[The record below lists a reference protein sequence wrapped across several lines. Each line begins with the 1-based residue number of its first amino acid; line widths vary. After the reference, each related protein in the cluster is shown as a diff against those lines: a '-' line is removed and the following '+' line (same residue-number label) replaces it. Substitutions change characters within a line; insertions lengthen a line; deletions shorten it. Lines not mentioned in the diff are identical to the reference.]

1 MRLFESKVL
10 ALIALGWLLVAGIVL
25 VTLNGCGGYHV
36 TAYGPTGKAYIAPD
50 LCAALLA
57 CKQGEPSGQCFYSS
71 TMVTSL
77 DGKSTEIT
85 SCKVD
90 AR

>member
-1 MRLFESKVL
+1 MHPFQSKVL
-10 ALIALGWLLVAGIVL
+10 ALVALGWLLVA
-25 VTLNGCGGYHV
+25 LNGCAAYHV

-71 TMVTSL
+71 TMVTTL